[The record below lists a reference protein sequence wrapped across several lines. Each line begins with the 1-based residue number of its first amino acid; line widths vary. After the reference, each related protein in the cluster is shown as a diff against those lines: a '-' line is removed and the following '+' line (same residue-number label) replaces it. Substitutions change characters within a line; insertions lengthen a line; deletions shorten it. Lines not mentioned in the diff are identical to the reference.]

1 MIDFNLYLITDR
13 HQTGGRPL
21 ESVVEQALQGGVKAV
36 QLREKDLSAREIYET
51 ALIMRKLTN
60 QYKAQLYINDRVD
73 IALAIQADGVHLGQQ
88 SMSVAAVK
96 RIGQGKLRIAVS
108 THNTNE
114 AKEAVQGGAD
124 FITFGPVYETP
135 SKKQYGPPVGLETLR
150 NVCQAF
156 AVPVFGLGGIDSPE
170 KVQAVKSAWA
180 YGVSMISAV
189 VGASDVKKAAE
200 KFIKSWE
207 NNL

>member
-1 MIDFNLYLITDR
+1 MIDFTFYLITDR
-13 HQTGGRPL
+13 HQTRGRPL
-21 ESVVEQALQGGVKAV
+21 ETVVKQALQGGVKAI

-51 ALIMRKLTN
+51 ALAMRKLTN

-73 IALAIQADGVHLGQQ
+73 IALAVQADGVHLGRH
-88 SMSVAAVK
+88 SMPLAVIK
-96 RIGQGKLRIAVS
+96 RVGQGKLRIAVS
-108 THNTNE
+108 THNMNE
-114 AKEAVQGGAD
+114 AKEAVLGGAD
-124 FITFGPVYETP
+124 FITFGPVFETP
-135 SKKQYGPPVGLETLR
+135 SKKQYGPPVGLEALS

-156 AVPVFGLGGIDSPE
+156 AIAVFGLGGIDSPE
-170 KVQAVKSAWA
+170 KVQAVKSAGA